1 MKKRAKNL
9 GSQGPRETNAPFLNP
24 FSCIQLISPIK
35 LVLYYDLQIRNVHRT
50 QIYVS
55 FISRYSIIVQNSR
68 NFKTKLFLFSVNVLK
83 ILFEKTRS
91 GSLDH
96 QRSFQLSLSHFLHM
110 RWAKKTL
117 ILYSSKIFFVILCFS
132 LNSQV
137 CFIFFIDLYLP
148 AYKTANIFE
157 KLISQKP

>member
-96 QRSFQLSLSHFLHM
+96 QRSFQLSLSHFLYM
-110 RWAKKTL
+110 RGAKQTL
-117 ILYSSKIFFVILCFS
+117 ILYLSKILCYFVFS
-132 LNSQV
+132 LSSQV

-148 AYKTANIFE
+148 AYKTANLFE